1 MPRQSALA
9 RTALTAA
16 LALCAL
22 ASPALAIDEAR
33 RVKGEQIAT
42 KAIEFL
48 RTQQDK
54 DSGGWN
60 VPKGEQGKGRAHYPA
75 ITALVLNGMLM
86 HPTLKPSDDSITR
99 GAAYVLRFRQ
109 ADGGIYD
116 GDLPSYNTAI
126 SLSMLARLDTP
137 EAKASITPAQDF
149 LRNNQWGSTKPAGGK
164 EAPAP
169 AIAKDNP
176 AFGGWG
182 YGNRARP
189 DISNSAF
196 AIQALHESGLPP
208 DDPAFQRAIVFLQ
221 RLQMVDKFNDMP
233 YADASKQ
240 GGFIYAPG
248 ENAQTMGQ
256 GNSFAGMIEES
267 ADDGTKVSRLRAYGS
282 TTYLGFKSYVFAGLK
297 KDDERVT
304 TALAWARAHYNVLEN
319 PGMGTDGF
327 YYYILAMARALD
339 ATGSA
344 TLDVTGFEPFRVS
357 LLVDNID
364 AAITDD
370 QITSFL
376 KDAGKINAII
386 RFSATKDAPARAMII
401 MAGDKER
408 QAALDAFKSNTGD
421 KGLNG
426 KTRAAT
432 LISPLESKPGTRDWQ
447 NDMIDVLATLQKPDG
462 SFRPLDDRWMENSP
476 ELIAAYSLLAIQHIL
491 RD

>member
-1 MPRQSALA
+1 MLITTSFTRHTVA
-9 RTALTAA
+9 AA
-16 LALCAL
+16 LLTLSL
-22 ASPALAIDEAR
+22 ASPALAIDEAHR
-33 RVKGEQIAT
+33 AKGEQVAA

-48 RTQQDK
+48 RSKQDK

-75 ITALVLNGMLM
+75 ITSLVLNGMLM
-86 HPTLKPSDDSITR
+86 NPNIKPTDDAITR

-109 ADGGIYD
+109 VDGGIYD

-137 EAKASITPAQDF
+137 EAKAAITPAQDF
-149 LRNNQWGSTKPAGGK
+149 LRNNQWGATQPAGGK

-169 AIAKDNP
+169 AITKDNP

-182 YGNRARP
+182 YGNRGRP
-189 DISNSAF
+189 DISNTAF

-221 RLQMVDKFNDMP
+221 RLQMVDKLNDMP
-233 YADASKQ
+233 YADKSNQ

-248 ENAQTMGQ
+248 ETAQTMGQ

-267 ADDGTKVSRLRAYGS
+267 VDDGTKVSRLRSYGS
-282 TTYLGFKSYVFAGLK
+282 TTYLGFKSYIFAGLK

-304 TALAWARAHYNVLEN
+304 TALSWAREHYNVLEN
-319 PGMGTDGF
+319 PGMGSDGF

-344 TLDVTGFEPFRVS
+344 TIDITGFEPLRVS
-357 LLVDNID
+357 LMVEDLDTT
-364 AAITDD
+364 ITDE
-370 QITSFL
+370 QIKAFL
-376 KDAGKINAII
+376 KDAGKVNAIV
-386 RFSATKDAPARAMII
+386 RFGATKERPASALIV

-408 QAALDAFKSNTGD
+408 QAALDAFKSNTD
-421 KGLNG
+421 AKGLGG
-426 KTRAAT
+426 KTRAAKLT
-432 LISPLESKPGTRDWQ
+432 SPLEAKPGPRDWQ
-447 NDMIDVLATLQKPDG
+447 NDMINVLATLQNPDG
-462 SFRPLDDRWMENSP
+462 SFRPMGDRWMENSP
-476 ELIAAYSLLAIQHIL
+476 ELIAAYSLLAIEHIL
-491 RD
+491 RE